1 MKVLITGSEGY
12 IGSHL
17 CQMIRKTRPDIEVY
31 RLEWINTDIREYYN
45 VLREWEEK
53 HFDTVIHLAAL
64 VRVGESVKD
73 PIDYYE
79 TNVTGTLNVL
89 RLLNYIYFIF
99 ASTGAAANP
108 TSPYA
113 YSKVMAE
120 SIIQQKL
127 GEDDHTIFRFYNVI
141 GTDGYPATNPDGLFY
156 NLKNAI
162 TSGAFSLYGTD
173 YDTKDGTAI
182 REYIHVNDVCKS
194 IIKAIDKPSNSI
206 ENLAYGDTRTVQEIV
221 DIFKKVNNVDFK
233 VNHCPR
239 RQGDLAENYLKN
251 PSTYMERNYTYE
263 EMLKL

>member
-1 MKVLITGSEGY
+1 MKVLVTGAEGY

-17 CQMIRKTRPDIEVY
+17 CQMIRKTRPDINVY
-31 RLEWINTDIREYYN
+31 QLEWIDTDIR
-45 VLREWEEK
+45 VDRDLDSCGGTQ
-53 HFDTVIHLAAL
+53 FDTVIHLAAL
-64 VRVGESVKD
+64 VRVGESVKE
-73 PIDYYE
+73 PIRYFE
-79 TNVTGTLNVL
+79 TNVSGTLNIL
-89 RLLNYIYFIF
+89 RKINYSNFIF

-120 SIIQQKL
+120 SIIKQTL
-127 GEDDHTIFRFYNVI
+127 VENDHTIFRFYNVI

-173 YDTKDGTAI
+173 YGTKDGTAI
-182 REYIHVNDVCKS
+182 REYVHVNDICRA
-194 IIKAIDKPSNSI
+194 IIKAIDNPSNSI
-206 ENLAYGDTRTVQEIV
+206 ENLAYGDTRTVGEII
-221 DIFKKVNNVDFK
+221 DIFKKVNNVNFK

-239 RQGDLAENYLKN
+239 REGDLVENYLKN

>member
-1 MKVLITGSEGY
+1 MKVLVTGAEGY

-17 CQMIRKTRPDIEVY
+17 CQMIQKTRPDIEVY
-31 RLEWINTDIREYYN
+31 RSEWVDVDVREYYS
-45 VLREWEEK
+45 VLRQWGETEF
-53 HFDTVIHLAAL
+53 HTVVHLAAL

-89 RLLNYIYFIF
+89 RLLNYRNFIF
-99 ASTGAAANP
+99 ASTGSASSPSN
-108 TSPYA
+108 PYA
-113 YSKVMAE
+113 YSKLMAE
-120 SIIQQKL
+120 SIIKQKL
-127 GEDDHTIFRFYNVI
+127 GENYHTIFRFYNVI
-141 GTDGYPATNPDGLFY
+141 GTDGHPATNPDGLFY

-162 TSGAFSLYGTD
+162 TSGDFSLYGTD
-173 YDTKDGTAI
+173 YDTKDGTAV
-182 REYIHVNDVCKS
+182 REYVHVNDICRA

-233 VNHCPR
+233 VNRCPR
-239 RQGDLAENYLKN
+239 REGDLAENYLKN